1 MSRGTK
7 KESLPSRWL
16 NEGSTNFAVLN
27 QKDPNPRTNLMRREN
42 ITDIKKYRRTQRNK
56 PLLQLGPLPEAELY
70 KRKAIELIDHDMP
83 KRKSYVKKRRSV
95 SKLDAVGPNKS
106 ASPRSASKSKDE
118 DLEETEEED
127 DEIPVVNKKSKITL
141 PEVKQIKPINTSGF
155 RSLFRRSHSKHVK
168 LPAGMHGGKRRK
180 STRKTKWWKFW

>member
-16 NEGSTNFAVLN
+16 NEGSTNFTVLN

-56 PLLQLGPLPEAELY
+56 PLLQLGPLPEAESY
-70 KRKAIELIDHDMP
+70 KRKVIELFDQDLP
-83 KRKSYVKKRRSV
+83 KRKYHAKRKRSR
-95 SKLDAVGPNKS
+95 SKEEDLLPITRTSSTSVTE
-106 ASPRSASKSKDE
+106 SKDE
-118 DLEETEEED
+118 DSEETV
-127 DEIPVVNKKSKITL
+127 DELPDLKQKSKSVLSHEKRNKITGIRAL
-141 PEVKQIKPINTSGF
+141 LG
-155 RSLFRRSHSKHVK
+155 RSFSKRLK
-168 LPAGMHGGKRRK
+168 LPSGMKGGKRRK